1 MSISDSKY
9 VSFTTFK
16 KDGTAVSSPVW
27 IAPLPDGTAG
37 FTTDATSGKA
47 KRLRNNPKVT
57 MQACDVRGRVKVGA
71 ETVEAMAAAVTGD
84 AHAQVQAA
92 IKAKYGF
99 MVALIGLGT
108 KIKGVF
114 KKDAGTTDTS
124 IIITFP

>member
-1 MSISDSKY
+1 MSISESKY

-27 IAPLPDGTAG
+27 IAPLTDGTAG

-57 MQACDVRGRVKVGA
+57 VQACDVRGRVKDGA
-71 ETVEAMAAAVTGD
+71 ETVEATAAAVTG
-84 AHAQVQAA
+84 AGHAQVQAA

-99 MVALIGLGT
+99 IVSLIGLGT

-114 KKDAGTTDTS
+114 KKDAAATDTS